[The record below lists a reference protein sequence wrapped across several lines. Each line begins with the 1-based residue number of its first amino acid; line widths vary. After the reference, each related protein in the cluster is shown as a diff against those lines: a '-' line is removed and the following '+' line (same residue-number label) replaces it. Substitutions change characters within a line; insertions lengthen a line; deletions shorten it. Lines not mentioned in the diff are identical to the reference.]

1 MQEVDMLKTLKG
13 WWRRE
18 EGCEQKPELTLAIT
32 KLMVGM
38 MSMDGKIDDEERSEI
53 IKQLA
58 EQFGI
63 SDEEASSLI
72 EQAQDSERTDL
83 RIDKVVAQVV
93 EHYNVDER
101 AAMLA
106 KLWRVAMA
114 DGDLD
119 FLEEQYI
126 NRISALIGVP
136 ASALAE
142 LKEKQAKLYPDLDQS
157 NRFQQD
163 PVVN

>member
-1 MQEVDMLKTLKG
+1 MLKTIQG

-18 EGCEQKPELTLAIT
+18 EGSQQKPELTLAIT

-38 MSMDGKIDDEERSEI
+38 MSMDGKIDAEEYGEI
-53 IKQLA
+53 VTLLN
-58 EQFGI
+58 EQFEL
-63 SDEEASSLI
+63 SEEQCAELI

-83 RIDKVVAQVV
+83 RIDLVV
-93 EHYNVDER
+93 EQVMDHYNVDER
-101 AAMLA
+101 AAILA

-114 DGDLD
+114 DGDIA

-136 ASALAE
+136 ASALSE
-142 LKEKQAKLYPDLDQS
+142 LKEKQERLFPDLNQS
-157 NRFQQD
+157 DRYQQE
-163 PVVN
+163 PVQN

>member
-1 MQEVDMLKTLKG
+1 MLKTLKG

>member
-1 MQEVDMLKTLKG
+1 MLKTLQG

-38 MSMDGKIDDEERSEI
+38 MSMDGKIDEEERGEI
-53 IKQLA
+53 VLLLA
-58 EQFGI
+58 DQF
-63 SDEEASSLI
+63 SLTAEESLNLI
-72 EQAQDSERTDL
+72 EQAQDADRTDL

-114 DGDLD
+114 DGDIN
-119 FLEEQYI
+119 FMEEQYI
-126 NRISALIGVP
+126 NRISGLIGVP
-136 ASALAE
+136 ADALVE
-142 LKEKQAKLYPDLDQS
+142 LKEKQEKLFPDLDQS
-157 NRFQQD
+157 ERHQHPN
-163 PVVN
+163 PIIT

>member
-1 MQEVDMLKTLKG
+1 MLKTIQG

-18 EGCEQKPELTLAIT
+18 EGSEQKPELSLAIT

-38 MSMDGKIDDEERSEI
+38 MSMDGRIDDGEHAEIVNMLGDQFELTAEES
-53 IKQLA
+53 
-58 EQFGI
+58 FN
-63 SDEEASSLI
+63 LI
-72 EQAQDSERTDL
+72 EQAKDTSRSDL
-83 RIDKVVAQVV
+83 RIDKVVGQII

-114 DGDLD
+114 DGNIA

-126 NRISALIGVP
+126 NRISGLIGVP
-136 ASALAE
+136 PDALAE
-142 LKEKQAKLYPDLDQS
+142 LKERQEKKYPNLDQS
-157 NRFQQD
+157 NRYQHSG
-163 PVVN
+163 PVSE